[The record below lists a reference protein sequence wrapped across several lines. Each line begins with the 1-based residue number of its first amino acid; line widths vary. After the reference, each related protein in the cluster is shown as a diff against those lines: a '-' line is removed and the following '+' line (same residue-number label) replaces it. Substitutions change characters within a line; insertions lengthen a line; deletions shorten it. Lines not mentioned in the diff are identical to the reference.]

1 MIKKLSYLVLALVVS
16 CGQNPKSESNE
27 RLVFVEEIQPNSSR
41 IAFGS
46 CNNAFAP
53 NELWDDVLLADP
65 EAWIWGGDIV
75 YADSDNFETIEKHY
89 RRQLENVEYKR
100 LTESSKILATWD
112 DHDYGMNDGGVTF
125 SAKDKSQEAFL
136 NFLKVGQSDSRR
148 YQEGVFYSEQIQ
160 TEGHTVEVILLDTRY
175 FRSDLTKG
183 TEGRR
188 YDPNYDETATML
200 GDVQWDWLSQR
211 LSTSAADLIFL
222 VSSIQF
228 LSSEHGYEKWQNFPH
243 ERERLIALLKQVD
256 RPVMV
261 LSGDRHISEWSVL
274 KTEDKEIIDFT
285 SSGLTHSYEDFGG
298 EPNALRK
305 GEVVSVPSY
314 GLLDIDWENKV
325 ITGRMIGNGNAVLQE
340 HSFKF

>member
-1 MIKKLSYLVLALVVS
+1 MIKKLPYLVLALIVS
-16 CGQNPKSESNE
+16 CRQNPKSESNE
-27 RLVFVEEIQPNSSR
+27 SLVFIEEIQLHSSR

-46 CNNAFAP
+46 CNNAYAS
-53 NELWDDVLLADP
+53 NELWDDVLLAQP

-89 RRQLENVEYKR
+89 RRQLENVEYRR

-136 NFLKVGQSDSRR
+136 NFLKVEQNDSRR
-148 YQEGVFYSEQIQ
+148 DQEGVYYSEQIQ

-188 YDPNYDETATML
+188 YDPNYDESATML
-200 GDVQWDWLSQR
+200 GDAQWNWLSHQ
-211 LSTSAADLIFL
+211 LSTSEADLILL

-228 LSSEHGYEKWQNFPH
+228 LSSEHGYEKWQNLPH
-243 ERERLIALLKQVD
+243 ERERLILLLNQVD
-256 RPVMV
+256 QPVMV

-274 KTEDKEIIDFT
+274 KTDDKEIIDFT
-285 SSGLTHSYEDFGG
+285 SSGLTHSYENFSG
-298 EPNALRK
+298 EPNAFRK
-305 GEVVSVPSY
+305 GNVVSVPSY
-314 GLLDIDWENKV
+314 GLLDIDWKKGV
-325 ITGRMIGNGNAVLQE
+325 VTGRMIGNGNAVLQE

>member
-1 MIKKLSYLVLALVVS
+1 PYLVLTLIVS
-16 CGQNPKSESNE
+16 CSQNPKSESNE
-27 RLVFVEEIQPNSSR
+27 SLVFVEDIPPHSSR

-46 CNNAFAP
+46 CNNAYAS
-53 NELWDDVLLADP
+53 NELWDDIFLAQP

-75 YADSDNFETIEKHY
+75 YADSDDFETIEKHY
-89 RRQLENVEYKR
+89 RRQLENQEYRR
-100 LTESSKILATWD
+100 LTESTKILATWD

-136 NFLKVGQSDSRR
+136 NFLKVEQSDSRR
-148 YQEGVFYSEQIQ
+148 DQEGVYYSEQIQ
-160 TEGHTVEVILLDTRY
+160 TEGHTIEVILLDTRY

-183 TEGRR
+183 TAGRR
-188 YDPNYDETATML
+188 YDPNYDESATML
-200 GDVQWDWLSQR
+200 GDAQWNWLSER
-211 LSTSAADLIFL
+211 LSTSTADLILL

-228 LSSEHGYEKWQNFPH
+228 LSSEHGYEKWQNLPH
-243 ERERLIALLKQVD
+243 ERERLISLLNQVD
-256 RPVMV
+256 QPVMV

-274 KTEDKEIIDFT
+274 KTENKEIIDFT
-285 SSGLTHSYEDFGG
+285 SSGLTHSYENFSG

-314 GLLDIDWENKV
+314 GLLDIDWKKGV
-325 ITGRMIGNGNAVLQE
+325 VTGRMIGNGNAVLQE

>member
-1 MIKKLSYLVLALVVS
+1 MIKKLPYLVLALIVS
-16 CGQNPKSESNE
+16 CRQNPKSESNE
-27 RLVFVEEIQPNSSR
+27 SLVFIEEIQLHSSR

-46 CNNAFAP
+46 CNNAYAS
-53 NELWDDVLLADP
+53 NELWDDVLLAQP

-89 RRQLENVEYKR
+89 RRQLENVEYRR

-136 NFLKVGQSDSRR
+136 NFLKVEQNDSRR
-148 YQEGVFYSEQIQ
+148 DQEGVYYSEQIQ

-188 YDPNYDETATML
+188 YDPNYDESATML
-200 GDVQWDWLSQR
+200 GDAQWNWLSHQ
-211 LSTSAADLIFL
+211 LSTSEADLILL

-243 ERERLIALLKQVD
+243 ERERLILLLNQVD
-256 RPVMV
+256 QPVMV

-274 KTEDKEIIDFT
+274 KTDDKEIIDFT
-285 SSGLTHSYEDFGG
+285 SSGLTHSYENFSG
-298 EPNALRK
+298 EPNAFRK
-305 GEVVSVPSY
+305 GNVVSVPSY
-314 GLLDIDWENKV
+314 GLLDIDWKKGV
-325 ITGRMIGNGNAVLQE
+325 VTGRMIGNGNAVLQE

>member
-1 MIKKLSYLVLALVVS
+1 MLKKLPYLVLALVVS
-16 CGQNPKSESNE
+16 CDQNPKSESNE
-27 RLVFVEEIQPNSSR
+27 SLVYVEEIKPHSSR

-46 CNNAFAP
+46 CNNAYAP
-53 NELWDDVLLADP
+53 NELWDDIFLAKP

-75 YADSDNFETIEKHY
+75 YADSDDFGTIEKHY
-89 RRQLENVEYKR
+89 ARQLENQEYRR
-100 LTESSKILATWD
+100 LTESTKILATWD

-125 SAKDKSQEAFL
+125 SAKAKSQEALL

-148 YQEGVFYSEQIQ
+148 DQEGVYYSEQIQ

-188 YDPNYDETATML
+188 YDPNYDEAATML
-200 GDVQWDWLSQR
+200 GDTQWVWLSHR
-211 LSTSAADLIFL
+211 LTTSTADLILL

-243 ERERLIALLKQVD
+243 ERERLISLLKQID
-256 RPVMV
+256 RPLMV

-285 SSGLTHSYEDFGG
+285 SSGLTHSYENFSG
-298 EPNALRK
+298 EPNELRK

-314 GLLDIDWENKV
+314 GLLDIDWKNKV
-325 ITGRMIGNGNAVLQE
+325 VTGRMIGNGNAVLQE

>member
-27 RLVFVEEIQPNSSR
+27 SLVYVEEIKPHSSR

-46 CNNAFAP
+46 CNNAYAP
-53 NELWDDVLLADP
+53 NELWDDIFLAKP

-75 YADSDNFETIEKHY
+75 YADSDDFGTIEKHY
-89 RRQLENVEYKR
+89 HRQLENQEYKR
-100 LTESSKILATWD
+100 LTDSTKILATWD

-125 SAKDKSQEAFL
+125 SAKAKSQEAFL

-148 YQEGVFYSEQIQ
+148 DQEGVYYSEQIQ

-188 YDPNYDETATML
+188 YDPNYDEAATML
-200 GDVQWDWLSQR
+200 GDTQWGWLSHR
-211 LSTSAADLIFL
+211 LTTSTADLILL

-243 ERERLIALLKQVD
+243 ERERLISLLKQID
-256 RPVMV
+256 RPLMV

-285 SSGLTHSYEDFGG
+285 SSGLTHSYENFSG
-298 EPNALRK
+298 EPNELRK
-305 GEVVSVPSY
+305 GGVVSVPSY
-314 GLLDIDWENKV
+314 GLLDIDWKNKV
-325 ITGRMIGNGNAVLQE
+325 VTGRMIGNGNAVLQE

>member
-1 MIKKLSYLVLALVVS
+1 MIKKFPYLVLALVVVCS
-16 CGQNPKSESNE
+16 QNPKSESKE
-27 RLVFVEEIQPNSSR
+27 SLIFVEDILPHSSR

-46 CNNAFAP
+46 CNNTYAP
-53 NELWDDVLLADP
+53 NELWDDVLMAQP

-75 YADSDNFETIEKHY
+75 YADSDDFETIEKHY
-89 RRQLENVEYKR
+89 ARQLEDQEYRR

-125 SAKDKSQEAFL
+125 SAKDESQEAFL
-136 NFLKVGQSDSRR
+136 NFLKVDQSDSRR
-148 YQEGVFYSEQIQ
+148 DQEGVYYSEQIQ

-175 FRSDLTKG
+175 FRSDLTEG
-183 TEGRR
+183 TKGRR

-200 GDVQWDWLSQR
+200 GDTQWDWLSHR
-211 LSTSAADLIFL
+211 LTTSTADLILL

-228 LSSEHGYEKWQNFPH
+228 LSSEHGYEKWQNLPH
-243 ERERLIALLKQVD
+243 ERERLISLLNQVD
-256 RPVMV
+256 QPVMV

-285 SSGLTHSYEDFGG
+285 SSGLTHSYENFSG
-298 EPNALRK
+298 EPNELRK

-314 GLLDIDWENKV
+314 GLLDIDWNKGV
-325 ITGRMIGNGNAVLQE
+325 VTGRMIGNGNAVLQE

>member
-1 MIKKLSYLVLALVVS
+1 MIKKLPYLVLALIVS
-16 CGQNPKSESNE
+16 CSQNPKSESNE
-27 RLVFVEEIQPNSSR
+27 SLVFVEEIQPYSSR

-46 CNNAFAP
+46 CNNAYAP
-53 NELWDDVLLADP
+53 NELWDDIYLAQP

-75 YADSDNFETIEKHY
+75 YADSDDFETIEKHY
-89 RRQLENVEYKR
+89 RRQLENVEYRR
-100 LTESSKILATWD
+100 LTESTKILATWD
-112 DHDYGMNDGGVTF
+112 DHDYGMNDGGVAF
-125 SAKDKSQEAFL
+125 SAKAKSQEAFL
-136 NFLKVGQSDSRR
+136 NFLKVGQNDSRR
-148 YQEGVFYSEQIQ
+148 VQEGVYYSEQIQ

-188 YDPNYDETATML
+188 YDPNYDEAATML
-200 GDVQWDWLSQR
+200 GDTQWDWLSHR
-211 LSTSAADLIFL
+211 LTTSTADLILL

-228 LSSEHGYEKWQNFPH
+228 LSSEHGYEKWQNLPH
-243 ERERLIALLKQVD
+243 ERERLISLLNQVD
-256 RPVMV
+256 QPIMV

-285 SSGLTHSYEDFGG
+285 SSGLTHSYENFSG

-314 GLLDIDWENKV
+314 GLLDIDWKKGV
-325 ITGRMIGNGNAVLQE
+325 VTGRMIGNGNAVLQE

>member
-1 MIKKLSYLVLALVVS
+1 MLKKLPYLVLALVVS
-16 CGQNPKSESNE
+16 CDQNPKSESNE
-27 RLVFVEEIQPNSSR
+27 SLVYVEEIKPHSSR

-46 CNNAFAP
+46 CNNAYAP
-53 NELWDDVLLADP
+53 NELWDDIFLAKP

-75 YADSDNFETIEKHY
+75 YADSDDFGTIEKHY
-89 RRQLENVEYKR
+89 LRQLENQEYKR
-100 LTESSKILATWD
+100 LTDSTKILATWD

-125 SAKDKSQEAFL
+125 SAKAKSQEALL

-148 YQEGVFYSEQIQ
+148 DQEGVYYSEQIQ

-200 GDVQWDWLSQR
+200 GDVQWNWLSHQ
-211 LSTSAADLIFL
+211 LSKSGADLILL

-228 LSSEHGYEKWQNFPH
+228 LSSEHGYEKWQNLPH
-243 ERERLIALLKQVD
+243 ERERLISLLNQVD
-256 RPVMV
+256 QPVMV

-274 KTEDKEIIDFT
+274 KTEHKEIIDFT
-285 SSGLTHSYEDFGG
+285 SSGLTHSYENFSG

-314 GLLDIDWENKV
+314 GLLDIDWKKGV
-325 ITGRMIGNGNAVLQE
+325 VTGRMIGNGNAVLQE

>member
-1 MIKKLSYLVLALVVS
+1 MLKKLPYLVLALVVS
-16 CGQNPKSESNE
+16 CDQNPKSESNE
-27 RLVFVEEIQPNSSR
+27 SLVYVEEIKPHSSR

-46 CNNAFAP
+46 CNNAYAP
-53 NELWDDVLLADP
+53 NELWDDIFLAKP

-75 YADSDNFETIEKHY
+75 YADSDDFGTIEKHY
-89 RRQLENVEYKR
+89 HRQLENQEYKR
-100 LTESSKILATWD
+100 LTDSTKILATWD

-125 SAKDKSQEAFL
+125 SAKAKSQEALL

-148 YQEGVFYSEQIQ
+148 DQEGVYYSEQIQ

-188 YDPNYDETATML
+188 YDPNYDEAATML
-200 GDVQWDWLSQR
+200 GDTQWVWLSHR
-211 LSTSAADLIFL
+211 LTTSTADLILL

-243 ERERLIALLKQVD
+243 ERERLISLLKQID
-256 RPVMV
+256 RPLMV

-285 SSGLTHSYEDFGG
+285 SSGLTHSYENFSG
-298 EPNALRK
+298 EPNELRK

-314 GLLDIDWENKV
+314 GLLDIDWKNKV
-325 ITGRMIGNGNAVLQE
+325 VTGRMIGNGNAVLQE